1 MKNKDIGLILDIMS
15 ELDDN
20 ETATLEQMFIYKMN
34 EKDDEKKEAKKVA
47 KEYFM
52 DQLDPTKK
60 IKKQTNADIKK
71 KWKVLMIIS
80 S

>member
-71 KWKVLMIIS
+71 K
-80 S
+80 